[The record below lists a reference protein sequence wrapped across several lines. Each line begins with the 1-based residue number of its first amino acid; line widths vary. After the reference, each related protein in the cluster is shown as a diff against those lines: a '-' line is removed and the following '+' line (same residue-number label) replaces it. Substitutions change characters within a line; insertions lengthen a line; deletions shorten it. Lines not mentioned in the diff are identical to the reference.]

1 MAPMARGGGTGAR
14 VLFAVGSW
22 GLGHATRDLP
32 LIRGLI
38 AAGCQ
43 VGVLA
48 SGASLRLLQA
58 ELGGACE
65 LLEFPGMRVPLG
77 ASPFRFYFKYSVSLP
92 LIWLDTLRQHA
103 QLDDLLAAGRYDVL
117 VSDNRYAAWSR
128 RLPSYLIAHGL
139 RFIAPGRRH
148 VLELGLER
156 FNAAW
161 FRPYRRILVPDFEHD
176 DLSGDLSHGLR
187 FYPAEQ
193 VRYLG
198 LLSSVSRQEGEPDL
212 DVFVSIS
219 GPEPPRTMLE
229 RTILPQLAEARV
241 RGLVALGRPGLE
253 RRGQAGGW
261 EIAGYL
267 DRREQAAAMN
277 RCRLAVI
284 RAGYSTIME
293 LAELGKPAVLIPT
306 PGQTE
311 QEYVTDYLSR
321 RGHFFAA
328 DQTSLNLAAAI
339 AAGPVPRP
347 YQPPHRTEAS
357 VARFLEEVLG

>member
-1 MAPMARGGGTGAR
+1 MARSTHIGAR

-32 LIRGLI
+32 LIRGL
-38 AAGCQ
+38 AKAGHS
-43 VGVLA
+43 VTVVA

-58 ELGGACE
+58 ELGSRCE
-65 LLEFPGMRVPLG
+65 FVEFPGMRVPLG
-77 ASPFRFYFKYSVSLP
+77 ASPFRFYFKYTVTLP
-92 LIWLDTLRQHA
+92 AIWLDTLRQHA
-103 QLDDLLAAGRYDVL
+103 QLDDLLAAGRFDVL

-128 RLPSYLIAHGL
+128 KLPSFLIAHGL

-148 VLELGLER
+148 TLELGLER
-156 FNAAW
+156 FNAGW
-161 FRPYRRILVPDFEHD
+161 FRSYRRILVPDFEGD

-187 FYPAEQ
+187 FYPHDQ

-198 LLSSVSRQEGEPDL
+198 LLSSVGRRDLQPDL

-219 GPEPPRTMLE
+219 GPEPQRTILE
-229 RTILPQLAEARV
+229 RTILRQLALAHV
-241 RGLVALGRPGLE
+241 RGLVALGRPGMAH
-253 RRGQAGGW
+253 RGQANGW

-267 DRREQAAAMN
+267 GRDEQAEAMN

-311 QEYVTDYLSR
+311 QEYVTGYLSAK
-321 RGHFFAA
+321 GHFFAA
-328 DQTSLNLAAAI
+328 DQSSLNLAEAV
-339 AAGPVPRP
+339 AAGDPPKP
-347 YQPPHRTEAS
+347 YQPPHLTETS
-357 VARFLEEVLG
+357 VQRFLEEVLG

>member
-1 MAPMARGGGTGAR
+1 MAGRTLVHAS

-38 AAGCQ
+38 DAGH
-43 VGVLA
+43 GVTVVA

-58 ELGGACE
+58 ELGGRCDF
-65 LLEFPGMRVPLG
+65 LEFPGMRVPLG
-77 ASPFRFYFKYSVSLP
+77 ASPFRFYFKYTVTLP
-92 LIWLDTLRQHA
+92 RIWLDTLRQHV

-117 VSDNRYAAWSR
+117 ISDNRYAAWSR
-128 RLPSYLIAHGL
+128 DVPSYLIAHGL
-139 RFIAPGRRH
+139 RFIGPGRGRL
-148 VLELGLER
+148 LEAGLEH
-156 FNAAW
+156 FNARW
-161 FRPYRRILVPDFEHD
+161 FRPYRRILVPDFERD

-187 FYPAEQ
+187 FYPRDQ

-198 LLSSVSRQEGEPDL
+198 LLSSAARQDRSADL
-212 DVFVSIS
+212 DAFVSIS
-219 GPEPPRTMLE
+219 GPEPQ
-229 RTILPQLAEARV
+229 RTILERSILRQLAGAHA
-241 RGLVALGRPGLE
+241 RGLVALGRPGME
-253 RRGQAGGW
+253 HRGQAGGW

-267 DRREQAAAMN
+267 GRTEQAEAMN

-311 QEYVTDYLSR
+311 QEYVAEYLAGK
-321 RGHFFAA
+321 GHFFAA
-328 DQTSLNLAAAI
+328 DQAGLDLPAALAMGAP
-339 AAGPVPRP
+339 PVP
-347 YQPPHRTEAS
+347 YVPPHLTATS
-357 VARFLEEVLG
+357 VGRFLEEVLG